1 LITDPTR
8 WHKIFHAALPERHD
22 FLLNLKPNHLKRKT
36 FLLSMTDVF
45 RTSDFQKRQKQYFQV
60 KKK

>member
-1 LITDPTR
+1 VYFVQGLFTLNSTKR
-8 WHKIFHAALPERHD
+8 D